1 MYKKIYDYIVSID
14 IEKREIYFEKMRRFY
29 DNFESGFQ
37 DYKEIGKILEELLAD
52 NRELEELEDMEN
64 FLWGKVYN
72 KGDE

>member
-37 DYKEIGKILEELLAD
+37 DYKEIGKRLEELLAD